1 MIKWANNEMNF
12 KKEVMELAGFLKI
25 VKDPEGDLLLG
36 LLHII
41 YEKFPPTDCKRY
53 GLSQSSVFVRC
64 PCDQA
69 LHEVSPFGFALL
81 ASFASFVKKGRWT
94 RMVKFV
100 EIFRTKKH
108 EHPNS

>member
-25 VKDPEGDLLLG
+25 VKDPEGELLLG

-41 YEKFPPTDCKRY
+41 YEKFPPTDSKRY

-81 ASFASFVKKGRWT
+81 EEAEASIEEIRKLPLQQ
-94 RMVKFV
+94 V
-100 EIFRTKKH
+100 EACRR
-108 EHPNS
+108 S

>member
-1 MIKWANNEMNF
+1 METVEPISGGKKSFYIDPMIKWANNEM

-25 VKDPEGDLLLG
+25 VKDPEGKLLLG

-41 YEKFPPTDCKRY
+41 YEKFPPTDSKRY

-69 LHEVSPFGFALL
+69 LHEVSPFGFDE
-81 ASFASFVKKGRWT
+81 
-94 RMVKFV
+94 
-100 EIFRTKKH
+100 EIGHF
-108 EHPNS
+108 